1 MSNSLWQQTSLM
13 TCKDLQTSLN
23 DLMAAQTTPIFITIR
38 VTTTGNENLEPCGS
52 GYKKQIL
59 YLTEGGG
66 RIALRLVHELS
77 RGWYLITY
85 TSYRCNG
92 LPVSYWSDQNETA
105 CLASYLF
112 DILFFLNQLKSHVKI
127 PLWRSGFTL
136 QKKKIISVKTY
147 LELTSFLGDQSHG
160 FDRIFWF
167 YAHDHKYVC

>member
-1 MSNSLWQQTSLM
+1 MGKRWLLTPVIVLSNSLWQQTSLM

-66 RIALRLVHELS
+66 RIPLRLVHELS

-112 DILFFLNQLKSHVKI
+112 DILFFFKSIKITCKNSSLKIRFYIAKEKNNQ
-127 PLWRSGFTL
+127 R
-136 QKKKIISVKTY
+136 
-147 LELTSFLGDQSHG
+147 EN
-160 FDRIFWF
+160 IFGIN
-167 YAHDHKYVC
+167 